1 MTKQHTYGLNSAF
14 IIVARASLTSPAQI
28 VPANPSARSP
38 VASNAV
44 TYLFPEQ
51 VSVTAG
57 KPTPV
62 TLHFRV
68 APGLHINSHTP
79 TSEFF
84 IPTTLTFPADSGMRL
99 DAAAYPA
106 GALITLP
113 IDPGSKLSVYTG
125 EFAIQARLVAAAGDH
140 LVQGKLRYQACNDNE
155 CLPPKT
161 IPVAIDVIGK

>member
-1 MTKQHTYGLNSAF
+1 MIRTSHIAVFVFFALT
-14 IIVARASLTSPAQI
+14 SLASPAQI
-28 VPANPSARSP
+28 VPTNPPARSP
-38 VASNAV
+38 VAANAV

-51 VSVTAG
+51 VSAPAG
-57 KPTPV
+57 KPTPI

-68 APGLHINSHTP
+68 APGLHINSHNP

-84 IPTTLTFPADSGMRL
+84 IPTVLTFPADSGLHL

-106 GALITLP
+106 GVLITLA
-113 IDPGSKLSVYTG
+113 IDPGAKLSVYTG
-125 EFAIQARLVAAAGDH
+125 EFAIQARLIAAAGDH

>member
-1 MTKQHTYGLNSAF
+1 MKKHHRYALNSAL
-14 IIVARASLTSPAQI
+14 IIVTLASLALPAQI
-28 VPANPSARSP
+28 VPANPPARSP
-38 VASNAV
+38 VAASAV
-44 TYLFPEQ
+44 AYLFPEQ
-51 VSVTAG
+51 VSVPAG

-125 EFAIQARLVAAAGDH
+125 EFAIQARLVAAPGDH
-140 LVQGKLRYQACNDNE
+140 LVQGKLRYQACNDSE

>member
-1 MTKQHTYGLNSAF
+1 MTRAFNNVSAF
-14 IIVARASLTSPAQI
+14 AAVLTLSPFFASAQI
-28 VPANPSARSP
+28 VTSGAPGRSP
-38 VASNAV
+38 IAAAAV
-44 TYLFPEQ
+44 SYLFPEQ
-51 VSVTAG
+51 VSVPVG
-57 KPTPV
+57 KSTPV

-79 TSEFF
+79 TSDFF
-84 IPTTLTFPADSGMRL
+84 IPTTLTFPADSGMHL
-99 DAAAYPA
+99 EAAAYPA

-113 IDPGSKLSVYTG
+113 IDPGAKLSVYTG
-125 EFAIQARLVAAAGDH
+125 EFAIQARLVAASGDH

>member
-1 MTKQHTYGLNSAF
+1 MIRTSHIAAALATSL
-14 IIVARASLTSPAQI
+14 ASLALPAQI
-28 VPANPSARSP
+28 VPANPPARSP
-38 VASNAV
+38 VAANAV

-51 VSVTAG
+51 ISAPAG

-84 IPTTLTFPADSGMRL
+84 IPTTLTFPADSGLHL

-125 EFAIQARLVAAAGDH
+125 EFAIQARLIAAAGDH

-161 IPVAIDVIGK
+161 IMVTVDVIGK